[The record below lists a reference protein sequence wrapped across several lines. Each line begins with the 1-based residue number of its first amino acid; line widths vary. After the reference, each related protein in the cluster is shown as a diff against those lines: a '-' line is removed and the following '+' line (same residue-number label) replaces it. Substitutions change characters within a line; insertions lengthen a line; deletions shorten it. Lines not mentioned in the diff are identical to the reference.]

1 MLVISNNDLEM
12 RINLMFKNSLFI
24 CASILL
30 SASSLSQAEV
40 ISIADPRY
48 NVENSSTGVLRPT
61 RGMSKASVEQQFGQA
76 EQQFDAVGEPPISR
90 WIYSDFVVFFESN
103 TVIHSVVPR

>member
-1 MLVISNNDLEM
+1 
-12 RINLMFKNSLFI
+12 MFKNSLI
-24 CASILL
+24 ILGALLL
-30 SASSLSQAEV
+30 SATTITQAEV

-48 NVENSSTGVLRPT
+48 DVENSSTGVLRPT

-90 WIYSDFVVFFESN
+90 WVYSDFVVFFEYG